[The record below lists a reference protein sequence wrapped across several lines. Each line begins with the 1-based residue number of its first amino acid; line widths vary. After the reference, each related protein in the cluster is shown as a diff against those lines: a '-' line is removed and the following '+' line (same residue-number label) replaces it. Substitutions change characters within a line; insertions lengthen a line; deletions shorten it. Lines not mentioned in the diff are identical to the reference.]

1 MIVDEFL
8 KKKRLLNPFKF
19 SIELNVGNTTYE
31 VTQIDQDID
40 QVIDLVQYQPKD
52 LRGPQVE

>member
-1 MIVDEFL
+1 MTVDEFL
-8 KKKRLLNPFKF
+8 KKRSLNPLKF
-19 SIELNVGNTTYE
+19 LIELNVGKTTYE